1 MAVTRRVRP
10 RPVPD
15 RLAVRCLDAA
25 GTHGDTGGTVF
36 DLPPPEEPLHIELL
50 EELAAAGVAATRISE
65 VKYVRRLP
73 DGAITVLV
81 RHLDLPHQTST
92 LSEIVRCL
100 ADRDARKHQLSER
113 FLEAFIA
120 GACRQWDPL
129 QESLAVALAVHAT
142 KHVIPELLYAIQRP
156 GNERYLG
163 HLLGYFRRNGVR
175 EIGPVLDAV
184 AATIDPRDV
193 QATLVL
199 AGAMADIGWPEGLGT
214 LKARRVHVKGKRAE
228 KLDALIARLEILAG
242 AGRPDQVIT
251 PPGPWRP

>member
-1 MAVTRRVRP
+1 M
-10 RPVPD
+10 
-15 RLAVRCLDAA
+15 
-25 GTHGDTGGTVF
+25 
-36 DLPPPEEPLHIELL
+36 
-50 EELAAAGVAATRISE
+50 
-65 VKYVRRLP
+65 
-73 DGAITVLV
+73 
-81 RHLDLPHQTST
+81 
-92 LSEIVRCL
+92 
-100 ADRDARKHQLSER
+100 
-113 FLEAFIA
+113 
-120 GACRQWDPL
+120 
-129 QESLAVALAVHAT
+129 ALAVHAT

-163 HLLGYFRRNGVR
+163 HLLSYFRRHGVR

-242 AGRPDQVIT
+242 AARPDQVIT
-251 PPGPWRP
+251 PPQPWRP